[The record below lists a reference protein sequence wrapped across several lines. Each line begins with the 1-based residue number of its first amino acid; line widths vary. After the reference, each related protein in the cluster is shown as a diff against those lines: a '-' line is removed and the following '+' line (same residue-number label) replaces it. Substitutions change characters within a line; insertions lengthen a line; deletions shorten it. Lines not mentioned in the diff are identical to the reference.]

1 VNILDLHQL
10 IDLSTAGGSAF
21 AALGI
26 LGLIRLCF
34 RRDKGLED
42 A

>member
-1 VNILDLHQL
+1 MNLLDSHQL
-10 IDLSTAGGSAF
+10 LDLSTAGGSAF
-21 AALGI
+21 AALGV

-34 RRDKGLED
+34 RRGKGLED

>member
-1 VNILDLHQL
+1 VSFLDSHQL
-10 IDLSTAGGSAF
+10 LDLSTAGGSAF
-21 AALGI
+21 AALGV